1 LKRLLLAGGGHAH
14 VFVLREL
21 ARRRVPGL
29 EVMLVTPHE
38 RQLYSGMLPGWIAGH
53 YALDELSI
61 PLRPLAHAAGAVLL
75 PHRIAELYPE
85 IRHVRTEPG
94 LTLEYDLLSI
104 ATGSDIATHAIVG
117 QQWALPL
124 RPIENF
130 VARWSALAPRVA
142 EADRP
147 RVTIIGAGAGGVEV
161 ALAIAH
167 AMRPAGNGTQVQ
179 LVTGGV
185 VLPGHGDGART
196 RALAELTRSQ
206 VRVLDSMAVRVDSD
220 HVDLAD
226 GGSLPSD
233 LTLLACGACAPPWLQ
248 SSGLALDEQGF
259 LAVDG
264 FLRSTS
270 HDNVFGAGDI
280 ASIVGEPRA
289 RSGVYAVRAGPP
301 LAKNLIRRAQGK
313 SLRSYTPQRSALY
326 LLATGPKN
334 AIASWG
340 GLAWQGDWLWRW
352 KDRIDRGFIA
362 AFRTS

>member
-14 VFVLREL
+14 VYVLREL

-61 PLRPLAHAAGAVLL
+61 PLRSLAHAAGAVLL

-104 ATGSDIATHAIVG
+104 ATGSDIATNSIVG

-167 AMRPAGNGTQVQ
+167 AMRPTGNGTQVQ

-185 VLPGHGDGART
+185 MLPGHGNGART
-196 RALAELTRSQ
+196 RALAELARSQ
-206 VRVLDSMAVRVDSD
+206 VRVLDSMALRVDSD

-233 LTLLACGACAPPWLQ
+233 LK

-301 LAKNLIRRAQGK
+301 LATNLIRRAQGK
-313 SLRSYTPQRSALY
+313 PLRSYTPQRSALY
-326 LLATGPKN
+326 LLATGPKH
-334 AIASWG
+334 AIASWS
-340 GLAWQGDWLWRW
+340 GLSWQGDWVWRW